1 METIT
6 SNDFLNSVLEAEA
19 WKEFSQRK
27 GLSMALLEK
36 YADKVDWEEISS
48 NNEVLWTM
56 DGITKFQDRISWEEF
71 SNFCPDSLISET
83 TLQKF
88 DSRWDWQ
95 NLSNRDRI
103 YNDWELLNKFA
114 EKINWG
120 EVITNW
126 NIEKPIEFFIQFQKY
141 IPMSKLQESRLWKSM
156 VEARAKHLYQD
167 VIGVTI
173 I

>member
-6 SNDFLNSVLEAEA
+6 SNDFLNSVLETEA
-19 WKEFSQRK
+19 WKELSQRK
-27 GLSMALLEK
+27 GLSMALLER

-83 TLQKF
+83 SLQKF
-88 DSRWDWQ
+88 DSKWDCK

-103 YNDWELLNKFA
+103 YNDWDLLDKFA
-114 EKINWG
+114 DKINWG

-126 NIEKPIEFFIQFQKY
+126 DIEKPIEFFIRFQKY

-156 VEARAKHLYQD
+156 VEDRAKHLYQD